1 MPGIR
6 PEEKESG
13 VRGGGGVAWGRWR
26 RGTFLLGTNFKVF
39 SQIMKEGNF
48 ASTSSI
54 AVEVWLFIFRS
65 CWAIAGT
72 IDIKV
77 R

>member
-13 VRGGGGVAWGRWR
+13 VRWGGGGRGR
-26 RGTFLLGTNFKVF
+26 RGAFLLGTNFKVL
-39 SQIMKEGNF
+39 SQIMKEANF

-54 AVEVWLFIFRS
+54 TAEVWVFIFRS
-65 CWAIAGT
+65 C
-72 IDIKV
+72 
-77 R
+77 